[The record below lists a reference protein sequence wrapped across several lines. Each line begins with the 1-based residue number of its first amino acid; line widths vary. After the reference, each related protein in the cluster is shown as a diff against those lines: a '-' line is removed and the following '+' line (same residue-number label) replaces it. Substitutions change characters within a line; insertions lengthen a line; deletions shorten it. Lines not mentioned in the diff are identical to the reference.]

1 MSIAAWRSPDRG
13 RAHRRL
19 LVATSPVRDLL
30 IRAKHLFVAAKVAGI
45 HRTEI
50 DRSAT
55 HARLISGSSRVGPV
69 QPPGYPAQGYP
80 ARLRLSVPKISRTKN
95 PEGQRFAVALLA
107 KSLRLFCF
115 LAGDHYGKG
124 KSLRDER

>member
-13 RAHRRL
+13 RAHRSL
-19 LVATSPVRDLL
+19 LVAYVRDLL
-30 IRAKHLFVAAKVAGI
+30 LCAKDLFVAAKVAGI

-55 HARLISGSSRVGPV
+55 HARLISGSSRVGLV

-95 PEGQRFAVALLA
+95 PEGPRFAVALLA
-107 KSLRLFCF
+107 KASDYSVFSPEITMPRVNLS
-115 LAGDHYGKG
+115 GM
-124 KSLRDER
+124 SV

>member
-1 MSIAAWRSPDRG
+1 
-13 RAHRRL
+13 
-19 LVATSPVRDLL
+19 V
-30 IRAKHLFVAAKVAGI
+30 VAAKVAGI

-55 HARLISGSSRVGPV
+55 HARLILGSSRVGPV

-124 KSLRDER
+124 KSLRDEGGRTDGPAKAGGRNA